1 MSAVNDGGPAF
12 PVVVPPTEKGATGF
26 LDDRIEAGEMAIYS
40 GMSIRDYF
48 AAKAMQG
55 VLAQSRGTALGSDP
69 KFCAQYAY
77 AMADAMLKARGS

>member
-12 PVVVPPTEKGATGF
+12 ARPGANWSNANGDAMGCDAA
-26 LDDRIEAGEMAIYS
+26 L
-40 GMSIRDYF
+40 GMSIRDYM

-55 VLAQSRGTALGSDP
+55 VLAQSIGTALGSDP

-77 AMADAMLKARGS
+77 AMADEMLKARGS